1 MVRMNFVALKM
12 LVADRAKYFG
22 LIFAIA
28 FASFLLANQISIFIG
43 IMTRPASQIQDVVD
57 ADIWVMDPQTLYS
70 DEVYPLRDYDLYRVR
85 SVPGVEWAVPFYKGL
100 GRAKAPDGKFRTV
113 ILLGVDD
120 ATLVGAPR
128 RMLAG
133 SIYDL
138 GRPDA
143 AIIDQAGF
151 MYFFPGEPLQAG
163 KTLQMNERRVLIV
176 GVSDASAPFQSFPV
190 LHTRYSQALG
200 FVGRERTLLSFVLA
214 KPAAGVSLEEI
225 CRRIEAA
232 TGLRARSTAEFSW
245 DAFRFYLQNTGI
257 PVNFGITVMIALIVG
272 TVIPGQ
278 TFYIFTVEN
287 LKQFG
292 ALKAIGVTNRRIVA
306 MILLQAAVV
315 GATGYALGM
324 GMAAAFFSTTVNYL
338 PTRGIVFPWQVMV
351 GIAVVVLFVVGLAS
365 LVSIR
370 RVLVLEPA
378 VVFRG

>member
-1 MVRMNFVALKM
+1 MNFVALKM

-70 DEVYPLRDYDLYRVR
+70 DEVYALRDYDLYRVR
-85 SVPGVEWAVPFYKGL
+85 GVPGVEWAVPLYKGL

-120 ATLVGAPR
+120 ASLVGAPR
-128 RMLAG
+128 KMILG
-133 SIYDL
+133 SIRDL
-138 GRPDA
+138 DQPDA
-143 AIIDQAGF
+143 AIIDKAGF
-151 MYFFPGEPLQAG
+151 LYFFPGEPLQVG

-176 GVSDASAPFQSFPV
+176 GISDASAPFQSFPV

-200 FVGRERTLLSFVLA
+200 FVGRERNLLSFVLA
-214 KPAAGVSLEEI
+214 KPAAGFSIADVSH
-225 CRRIEAA
+225 RIEAA
-232 TGLRARSTAEFSW
+232 TGLRSRTTKEFSL
-245 DAFRFYLQNTGI
+245 DAFLFYLRNTGI

-272 TVIPGQ
+272 TVVPGQ

-292 ALKAIGVTNRRIVA
+292 ALKAIGVTNRRIIG
-306 MILLQAAVV
+306 MILLQAMVV
-315 GATGYALGM
+315 GGTGYALGM
-324 GMAAAFFSTTVNYL
+324 GMAAAFFSITVNYL
-338 PTRGIVFPWQVMV
+338 PTRGIILPWQVMA

-365 LVSIR
+365 LMSIR

>member
-1 MVRMNFVALKM
+1 MNFVALKM
-12 LVADRAKYFG
+12 LAADRAKYFS

-28 FASFLLANQISIFIG
+28 FASFLLANQVSIFIG
-43 IMTRPASQIQDVVD
+43 IMTRPSSQIRDVVD

-70 DEVYPLRDYDLYRVR
+70 DEVYALRGYDLYRVR
-85 SVPGVEWAVPFYKGL
+85 SVPGVEWAVPLYKGT
-100 GRAKAPDGKFRTV
+100 GRAKGPDGKFRTV
-113 ILLGVDD
+113 ILMGVDD

-128 RMLAG
+128 KMLVG

-138 GRPDA
+138 DQPDA
-143 AIIDQAGF
+143 AIIDKAGF
-151 MYFFPGEPLQAG
+151 LYFFPGEPLQVG

-176 GVSDASAPFQSFPV
+176 GISDASAPFQSFPV

-200 FVGRERTLLSFVLA
+200 FVGRERNLLSFVLA
-214 KPAAGVSLEEI
+214 KPAAGVPAAKV
-225 CRRIEAA
+225 CKAIEAA
-232 TGLRARSTAEFSW
+232 TGLRARSTAEFSL
-245 DAFRFYLQNTGI
+245 DAFLFYLRNTGI

-292 ALKAIGVTNRRIVA
+292 ALKAIGVTNRRIVG
-306 MILLQAAVV
+306 MILLQALVV
-315 GATGYALGM
+315 GGSGYAIGM
-324 GMAAAFFSTTVNYL
+324 GISAVFFARTLNYM
-338 PTRGIVFPWQVMV
+338 PTRGIIFPWQVMASI
-351 GIAVVVLFVVGLAS
+351 GVVVLLVVGLAS
-365 LVSIR
+365 LISIR

>member
-1 MVRMNFVALKM
+1 MNFVALKM

-43 IMTRPASQIQDVVD
+43 IMTRPASQILDVVD
-57 ADIWVMDPQTLYS
+57 ADIWVMDPQTLY
-70 DEVYPLRDYDLYRVR
+70 DGEVYALRDSDLYRVR
-85 SVPGVEWAVPFYKGL
+85 SVPGVEWAVPLYKGT
-100 GRAKAPDGKFRTV
+100 GRAKGPDGKFRTV
-113 ILLGVDD
+113 ILMGVDD

-128 RMLAG
+128 KMLVG

-138 GRPDA
+138 NQPDA
-143 AIIDQAGF
+143 AILDKAGF
-151 MYFFPGEPLQAG
+151 SYFFPGEPLQAG

-190 LHTRYSQALG
+190 LHTRYSQALE
-200 FVGRERTLLSFVLA
+200 FVGRERNLLSFILA
-214 KPAAGVSLEEI
+214 KPTAGISAQDVCNRVET
-225 CRRIEAA
+225 A
-232 TGLRARSTAEFSW
+232 TGLRARSSKQFSL
-245 DAFRFYLQNTGI
+245 DAFLFYLRNTGI

-272 TVIPGQ
+272 SVVPGQ
-278 TFYIFTVEN
+278 TFYIFTIEN

-306 MILLQAAVV
+306 MILLQAMVV
-315 GATGYALGM
+315 GATGYAFGM
-324 GMAAAFFSTTVNYL
+324 GMAAAFFSITVNYL
-338 PTRGIVFPWQVMV
+338 PTRGIVLPWQVMAS
-351 GIAVVVLFVVGLAS
+351 IAVVVLLVVALAS
-365 LVSIR
+365 LISIR

>member
-1 MVRMNFVALKM
+1 MNFVAWKM
-12 LVADRAKYFG
+12 LVADRAKYFS

-43 IMTRPASQIQDVVD
+43 IMTRPASQILDVVD

-70 DEVYPLRDYDLYRVR
+70 DEVYALRDYDLYRVR
-85 SVPGVEWAVPFYKGL
+85 SVPGVEWAVPLYKGL
-100 GRAKAPDGKFRTV
+100 GRAKAPDGKFRNV

-128 RMLAG
+128 KMLVG

-138 GRPDA
+138 GQPDA
-143 AIIDQAGF
+143 AIIDKAGF
-151 MYFFPGEPLQAG
+151 RYFFPGEPLQVG

-176 GVSDASAPFQSFPV
+176 GISDASAPFQSFPV

-200 FVGRERTLLSFVLA
+200 FVGRERNLLSFVLA
-214 KPAAGVSLEEI
+214 KPVAGLSTGDVGH
-225 CRRIEAA
+225 RIEAA
-232 TGLRARSTAEFSW
+232 TGLKARSKEEFSW
-245 DAFRFYLQNTGI
+245 DAFLFYLRNTGI

-272 TVIPGQ
+272 TVVPGQ
-278 TFYIFTVEN
+278 TFYIFTIEN

-292 ALKAIGVTNRRIVA
+292 ALKAIGVTNRRIIA
-306 MILLQAAVV
+306 MILLQAMVV

-324 GMAAAFFSTTVNYL
+324 GMAAAFFASFLNYL
-338 PTRGIVFPWQVMV
+338 PTRGIVLPWQVMA

-365 LVSIR
+365 LMSIR
-370 RVLVLEPA
+370 RVIVLEPA